1 MKPNNAKPKIGTP
14 ELVSAGATAGL
25 SFLPEGPRIK
35 AESQRLARLGVK
47 VQIVVIH
54 QGTNLGSNAVDGT
67 GPVPWEGP
75 ILGIADDAI
84 VLRLA
89 ALQAVGEGAEHRA
102 VRQLAGQAAD
112 VERVL
117 GELTAPLKALVA
129 SLADRPVRGRTAAQ
143 ILDSADARAVFE
155 ADLTRVIQ
163 RHESAPVAPIPGG
176 ETAVVEE
183 LRRMVRAALKRAGV
197 A

>member
-1 MKPNNAKPKIGTP
+1 MSASPSGSSSGDLGPVAALERFVAAFALDVGRVRAALADDRTP
-14 ELVSAGATAGL
+14 
-25 SFLPEGPRIK
+25 GP
-35 AESQRLARLGVK
+35 ARLTLVGALNYV
-47 VQIVVIH
+47 
-54 QGTNLGSNAVDGT
+54 LDGLDILPDHYP
-67 GPVPWEGP
+67 G
-75 ILGIADDAI
+75 LGIADDAI

-102 VRQLAGQAAD
+102 VRQLAAQATD

-117 GELTAPLKALVA
+117 GELTGPLKTLVA
-129 SLADRPVRGRTAAQ
+129 SLADRAVRGRTAAQ

-155 ADLTRVIQ
+155 ADLTRAIQ

-183 LRRMVRAALKRAGV
+183 LRRMVRAALKKAGV
-197 A
+197 AAV